1 MAMRWSVA
9 VRCFAGILGIAVA
22 LLTSAPAQA
31 LPDCPTGQIDC
42 TGGNCGPIVQ
52 GRCVPPT
59 AGLPVP
65 PQPPLPVDVQ
75 LGIGFGVGG

>member
-1 MAMRWSVA
+1 MRRLMA

-31 LPDCPTGQIDC
+31 DPDCPTGQITCPDR
-42 TGGNCGPIVQ
+42 TGNCGLVQ

-59 AGLPVP
+59 ADLLP
-65 PQPPLPVDVQ
+65 PQLPVDTEF
-75 LGIGFGVGG
+75 GIGFGVGF

>member
-1 MAMRWSVA
+1 MRWSVA

-31 LPDCPTGQIDC
+31 LPDCPTGQINAQDC
-42 TGGNCGPIVQ
+42 TGDNCPVQ
-52 GRCVPPT
+52 GRCAPPT
-59 AGLPVP
+59 ADLLP

-75 LGIGFGVGG
+75 LGIGFGVGL